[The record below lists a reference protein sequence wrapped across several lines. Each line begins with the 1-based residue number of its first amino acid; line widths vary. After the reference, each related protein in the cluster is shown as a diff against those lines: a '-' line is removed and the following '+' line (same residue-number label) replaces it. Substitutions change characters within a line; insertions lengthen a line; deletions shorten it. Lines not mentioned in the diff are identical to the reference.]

1 MKFLSFVTIPAAK
14 VAEVS
19 AASDKVNANP
29 PPGYQVLA
37 NYACLGDPFDG
48 IPPNSMVSVSISE
61 ADSAEAL
68 AAVQYP
74 LLLAGATIHRVPIM
88 DVAIGTAVQTEKKF
102 KG

>member
-1 MKFLSFVTIPAAK
+1 MKFLSFVTMPAAK
-14 VAEVS
+14 IAEVA
-19 AASDKVNANP
+19 AASDKTMASP
-29 PPGYQVLA
+29 PPGYQALA
-37 NYACLGDPFDG
+37 NYACLGAPFDG